1 MTAQQNLA
9 DQFLNISKSLP
20 GPASDP
26 LRRQAIAA
34 IQRFEAAPWIPAA
47 FDHAKSVADLRFDSA
62 DPFKLAP
69 VPASGRHYAVCGIIR
84 LLDRYTEL
92 ING

>member
-1 MTAQQNLA
+1 MTLHQNLA
-9 DQFLNISKSLP
+9 DQLLRIVQSMP
-20 GPASDP
+20 GKRTDP
-26 LRRQAIAA
+26 QRQQAIAA
-34 IQRFEAAPWIPAA
+34 IQRFEAAPWIPAM
-47 FDHAKSVADLRFDSA
+47 FDQAKSAADLRFDPA

-69 VPASGRHYAVCGIIR
+69 VPASGRRYAVCGIIR